1 MKGAIT
7 AMKNIPCDYTDIRLP
22 RAVQMRRMEHVIRS
36 ELTELQRDVLL
47 AVYFGGKTQAQVA
60 QERGVSRST
69 VCRTLHRAEARLRR
83 FLRY

>member
-1 MKGAIT
+1 
-7 AMKNIPCDYTDIRLP
+7 MKNIPCDYTDIRLP
-22 RAVQMRRMEHVIRS
+22 RAVQMRRMERVIRS
-36 ELTELQRDVLL
+36 ELTKLQRDVLL

>member
-1 MKGAIT
+1 
-7 AMKNIPCDYTDIRLP
+7 
-22 RAVQMRRMEHVIRS
+22 MRRMERVIHS

-47 AVYFGGKTQAQVA
+47 AVYYGGKTQAEIA

-69 VCRTLHRAEARLRR
+69 VCRTLHRAERRLQR

>member
-1 MKGAIT
+1 
-7 AMKNIPCDYTDIRLP
+7 
-22 RAVQMRRMEHVIRS
+22 MRRMERVIRS

-47 AVYFGGKTQAQVA
+47 AVYFGGKTQAQIA